1 MCVWKTPVSRDP
13 PTLTGLKSVQVL
25 LCAALVAVGTGSLS
39 TTVAAAPIAPRIA
52 PSAGALT
59 SETTAYESVAPL
71 RLADTRTSSPSG
83 FQRIDATTVRVTVDA
98 TAKAAALT
106 VTVVDTTAAG
116 YVTVWPTGT
125 PRPNVSNIN
134 VAGAGETRANSAVVR
149 LGTDGAVDVYV
160 DAKADVLVDLV
171 GLFRAASHATA
182 GRYVALPAS
191 RIFDTRQAAFGASSA
206 RANQTRLVPLPAGVP
221 PDATAMAVNLTF
233 ADTAAAGFFSAWPA
247 GSSRP
252 QASTGNADGPRQTR
266 AIFAV
271 VPVSAGGFQIY
282 TQSGAHV
289 IVDEV
294 GYFTGSSADDT
305 SDGLFVPQDP
315 QRLLDTRTNTP
326 GLIWPGGT
334 IEVPGLDADHAAVW
348 MNYTT
353 IDAFAPGYLTA
364 YPARTSLPL
373 VSTLNTPGTKAT
385 VANAA
390 ITNLSS
396 IGVALTSFAGE
407 HALADLAGYF
417 TGSPLSGRAPVA
429 LNEAPAT
436 FVFGRSAGG
445 RPLVGHHRRSSA
457 TANRTVLVVGSMH
470 GEEPAGGRV
479 VDALGI
485 ATLPTDLDL
494 WMIDTVNP
502 DGIAGGSRQNNHGV
516 DLNRNWPG
524 ALYPYE
530 TTGGYY
536 SSGPYPMSEPE
547 NQATLELVQA
557 INATGTLDWAVSYHQ
572 PLDTVDC
579 DPKRPTLTATCA
591 SFAKGTGITQR
602 PFIRVPGSM
611 TDTMMAKG
619 LGRWFTVEFGT
630 AQPTAADV
638 ARHVAAISVV
648 GRD

>member
-1 MCVWKTPVSRDP
+1 MV
-13 PTLTGLKSVQVL
+13 
-25 LCAALVAVGTGSLS
+25 SLS
-39 TTVAAAPIAPRIA
+39 TTASAASIAPRIA
-52 PSAGALT
+52 PSAGIPT
-59 SETTAYESVAPL
+59 NETTAYQSVAPR
-71 RLADTRTSSPSG
+71 RLADTRTLSPSG
-83 FQRIDATTVRVTVDA
+83 FQRIDATSVRVTVDA
-98 TAKAAALT
+98 TAQAAALT
-106 VTVVDTTAAG
+106 VTVVNTTAAG
-116 YVTVWPTGT
+116 FVTVWPTGT
-125 PRPNVSNIN
+125 PRPTVSNIN
-134 VAGAGETRANSAVVR
+134 IGGAAETRANSAVVR
-149 LGTDGAVDVYV
+149 LGTEGAVDVYV
-160 DAKADVLVDLV
+160 DAKADVIVDLV

-191 RIFDTRQAAFGASSA
+191 RILDTRQAAFGTSAA
-206 RANQTRLVPLPAGVP
+206 RANQTRSVPLPAGVP
-221 PDATAMAVNLTF
+221 ADATALAVNLTF
-233 ADTAAAGFFSAWPA
+233 ADTAAAGFFTAWPA
-247 GSSRP
+247 GLARP

-266 AIFAV
+266 AIFAM

-282 TQSGAHV
+282 TQSGAH
-289 IVDEV
+289 IIIDAV
-294 GYFTGSSADDT
+294 GYFTGNSADDT
-305 SDGLFVPQDP
+305 TDGLFVPQDP
-315 QRLLDTRTNTP
+315 QRLLDTRTNAP
-326 GLIWPGGT
+326 GLVWPGGT

-364 YPARTSLPL
+364 YPARTSLPP
-373 VSTLNTPGTKAT
+373 VSTVNTPGPGAT

-396 IGVALTSFAGE
+396 TGVALTSFAGE

-417 TGSPLSGRAPVA
+417 TGSPLPALGPPA

-436 FVFGRSAGG
+436 FAFGRSAGG
-445 RPLVGHHRRSSA
+445 RPLVAHHRRTSA
-457 TANRTVLVVGSMH
+457 TASRTVLVVGSMH

-479 VDALGI
+479 VDALGT

-494 WMIDTVNP
+494 WTIDTVNP
-502 DGIAGGSRQNNHGV
+502 DGIADGSRQNGHGV

-530 TTGGYY
+530 ATRGYY

-579 DPKRPTLTATCA
+579 DPQRPALTAPCA
-591 SFAKGTGITQR
+591 SFAKATGITQR

-630 AQPTAADV
+630 GQPTATDV

>member
-1 MCVWKTPVSRDP
+1 
-13 PTLTGLKSVQVL
+13 
-25 LCAALVAVGTGSLS
+25 
-39 TTVAAAPIAPRIA
+39 
-52 PSAGALT
+52 
-59 SETTAYESVAPL
+59 
-71 RLADTRTSSPSG
+71 
-83 FQRIDATTVRVTVDA
+83 VTVDA
-98 TAKAAALT
+98 TAQAAALT
-106 VTVVDTTAAG
+106 LTVVNTTAAG
-116 YVTVWPTGT
+116 FVTVWPSGT
-125 PRPNVSNIN
+125 PRPSVSNIN
-134 VAGAGETRANSAVVR
+134 ITAAGEARANSVVVR

-160 DAKADVLVDLV
+160 DAKADVIVDQV
-171 GLFRAASHATA
+171 GVFRATPHAEA
-182 GRYVALPAS
+182 GRYVALPAN
-191 RIFDTRQAAFGASSA
+191 RIFDTRQAAFGASAA
-206 RANQTRLVPLPAGVP
+206 RANQTRSVPLPTGVP
-221 PDATAMAVNLTF
+221 SDAAAMAVNLTF
-233 ADTAAAGFFSAWPA
+233 ADTAAAGFFAAWPA
-247 GSSRP
+247 GFARP

-266 AIFAV
+266 AIFAI
-271 VPVSAGGFQIY
+271 VPVSADGFQIY
-282 TQSGAHV
+282 TQSGAHI
-289 IVDEV
+289 IVDAV
-294 GYFTGSSADDT
+294 GYFTGNSAPD
-305 SDGLFVPQDP
+305 SGDGLFVPQDP
-315 QRLLDTRTNTP
+315 QRLLDTRTNAP
-326 GLIWPGGT
+326 GLVWPGGT
-334 IEVPGLDADHAAVW
+334 IEVPGTDADHAAVW

-364 YPARTSLPL
+364 YPARTSLPS
-373 VSTLNTPGTKAT
+373 VSTVNTPGPKAT

-396 IGVALTSFAGE
+396 AGVALTSFAGE

-417 TGSPLSGRAPVA
+417 TGSPLTALTPLAP
-429 LNEAPAT
+429 NEAPAT
-436 FVFGRSAGG
+436 FAFGRSADG
-445 RPLVGHHRRSSA
+445 RPLVAHHRRASA

-479 VDALGI
+479 VDALGK

-494 WMIDTVNP
+494 WTIDTVNP
-502 DGIAGGSRQNNHGV
+502 DGLAGGARQNGHDV

-530 TTGGYY
+530 ATRGYF

-579 DPKRPTLTATCA
+579 DPQRPTLTATCA
-591 SFAKGTGITQR
+591 SFAKATGITQR

-619 LGRWFTVEFGT
+619 FGRWFTVEFGT

-638 ARHVAAISVV
+638 ARQVAAISVL